1 MGAEYQLVPVDLFHP
16 RAKVPSPPCR
26 KRKRNQTS
34 PRVILAALWPRAGFG
49 GRRPFAFLNQELS
62 RGTCSA
68 STNRQ
73 GRTCRGRAAWRSR
86 QWWTCGWKWR
96 LSNMRKASCL
106 SSFRSWWSLS
116 STAMSRTRRWW
127 RRAWR
132 SSSTCSTY
140 TRPGCPSPSTWPGI
154 CVQALQ
160 VGLLTE
166 IAEN

>member
-1 MGAEYQLVPVDLFHP
+1 MPIPDFLVRGKVRRDHGGEGVRASDIGGYGARAPVL
-16 RAKVPSPPCR
+16 
-26 KRKRNQTS
+26 
-34 PRVILAALWPRAGFG
+34 G

-62 RGTCSA
+62 RRTCSA

-96 LSNMRKASCL
+96 LNNMRKASCL

-132 SSSTCSTY
+132 SSSRCSTY